1 MICILLLIAVL
12 TPKALPKALVSEAA
26 LVLIRQ
32 FLVEE
37 TGNICNPTCK
47 ADMSLHLTF
56 PPHAQAADVLCK

>member
-12 TPKALPKALVSEAA
+12 TPKALVSEAA

-37 TGNICNPTCK
+37 TGNICNRTCK